1 MNLTPSLEEFKQLSK
16 KANLVA
22 LSMPVSTDLDTPVS
36 IFYKLVGN
44 EKGFLLE
51 SADAHQNFGRFS
63 FIGAEPFITLQVY
76 PKRLMIQEEDKMKAV
91 DGDPVTAINKYMK
104 GLKSAIGN
112 QELPL
117 ANGGAVGYFNYE
129 ISAVFDRVRNAP
141 VDDEDMLGQ
150 FMICRVLMAFDQ
162 QKNVSQLIYL
172 ASVKEDQS
180 AEEVYENAVNKM
192 QELAEKLYQPIKTSE
207 GKTTARKEKVDFLK
221 KYGKMPESFAKIIEK
236 CKEYIIAGDIFQVV
250 PSCQFREKLTKPA
263 FHFYRRLRQ
272 VNPSPY
278 MFYLN
283 FGKKKFVAASPE
295 MLVKVAGQYVYT
307 YPIAGTRRRGATEAE
322 DKELAVELKAD
333 IKECAEHSMLVDLA
347 RNDIGRISEPGSVVV
362 TKLREVERFSHV
374 MHMVSEVMGTLKTG
388 ITPMEV
394 LKGCFPAGTVSGAP
408 KLRAMEI
415 IQELEP
421 VKRGAYSGTV
431 GYMDFCGNMD
441 MCITLRTMIIDG
453 DNAFIQSGAGIVYDS
468 KADFEYNEILQKSKA
483 MFKVVEEVENDVVT
497 FR

>member
-1 MNLTPSLEEFKQLSK
+1 MTLTPSLEEFKEISK
-16 KANLVA
+16 TANLVA

-36 IFYKLVGN
+36 AYYKLVGE

-63 FIGAEPFITLQVY
+63 FIGAEPFIALQVY
-76 PKRLMIQEEDKMKAV
+76 PKRLMVQEEDKMKAV

-104 GLKSAIGN
+104 GLKSAMGN

-129 ISAVFDRVRNAP
+129 ISAVFDRVRNAK

-150 FMICRVLMAFDQ
+150 FMICRVLLAFDQ

-172 ASVKEDQS
+172 ASVKDDQP
-180 AEEVYENAVNKM
+180 AEEVYEAAVGKM
-192 QELAEKLYQPIKTSE
+192 QELAEKLYQPVQTTG
-207 GKTTARKEKVDFLK
+207 GKSTLRKEKVDFLK
-221 KYGKMPESFAKIIEK
+221 KYGKMPESFAKLIEK
-236 CKEYIIAGDIFQVV
+236 CKDYIIAGDIFQVV
-250 PSCQFREKLTKPA
+250 PSCQFREKLTKPI

-295 MLVKVAGQYVYT
+295 MLVKVAGKYVYT

-322 DKELAVELKAD
+322 DKALAVELKAD
-333 IKECAEHSMLVDLA
+333 IKECAEHAMLVDLA

-362 TKLREVERFSHV
+362 TKLQEVERFSHV
-374 MHMVSEVMGTLKTG
+374 MHMVSEVMGTLKEG

-421 VKRGAYSGTV
+421 VPRRAYAGTV

-441 MCITLRTMIIDG
+441 MCITLRTMVVDG
-453 DNAFIQSGAGIVYDS
+453 DNAYIQSGAGIVYDS
-468 KADFEYNEILQKSKA
+468 KADFEYKEILQKSKA
-483 MFKVVEEVENDVVT
+483 MFKVVEEVENDVVA